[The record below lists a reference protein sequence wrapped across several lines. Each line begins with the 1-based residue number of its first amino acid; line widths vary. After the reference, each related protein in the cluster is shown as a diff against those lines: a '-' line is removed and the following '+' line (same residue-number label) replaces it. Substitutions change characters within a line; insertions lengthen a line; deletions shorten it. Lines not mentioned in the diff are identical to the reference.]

1 MDTEEMRKK
10 ITEEIDKTEKLILDY
25 KEMSQPISPD
35 NAIGRV
41 SRMDAINNRSVSQS
55 ALRQAEEK
63 LRKLNYVQ
71 KKLGSDDFGVC
82 VKCGQPIPLGRI
94 MIKPE
99 SVHCVKCAR

>member
-10 ITEEIDKTEKLILDY
+10 ITEEIDKTENLIKEY
-25 KEMSQPISPD
+25 KELSQPISPD

-63 LRKLNYVQ
+63 LRKLNYVL
-71 KKLGSDDFGVC
+71 KKVGSDDFGVC